1 MSRTK
6 FNISILG
13 ESYVGKTSLVEII
26 TGFDFNPS
34 KIATVGIEHSFLNKE
49 FDGKMRRFQIFDTA
63 GQEKYQSLSAST
75 IQVADGYILVFDVGR
90 KNTLELINK
99 WIKYINDYVEVDKKV
114 IILIGN
120 KIDIENREISEEEG
134 KKFAQSKNF
143 KYFETSA
150 KDNIGV
156 EKAFNEII
164 KDIYELNKNLEKDT
178 INIEDKPK
186 RKKFFCSCSKK

>member
-1 MSRTK
+1 MARTK

-26 TGFDFNPS
+26 TGFDFNPT
-34 KIATVGIEHSFLNKE
+34 KIATVGIEHSYLNKE
-49 FDGKMRRFQIFDTA
+49 FDGEMRRFQIFDTA
-63 GQEKYQSLSAST
+63 GQEKYHSLSAST
-75 IQVADGYILVFDVGR
+75 IQIADGYILVFDVGR
-90 KNTLELINK
+90 KDTLQLINK
-99 WIKYINDYVEVDKKV
+99 WINYITEYVEVDKKV
-114 IILIGN
+114 IIIIGN

-134 KKFAQSKNF
+134 KKFAQSKKV

-178 INIEDKPK
+178 INIEGNS
-186 RKKFFCSCSKK
+186 KKKLFCSC

>member
-1 MSRTK
+1 MARTK

-26 TGFDFNPS
+26 TGFDFNPT
-34 KIATVGIEHSFLNKE
+34 KIATVGIEHSYLNKE
-49 FDGKMRRFQIFDTA
+49 FDGEMRRFQIFDTA
-63 GQEKYQSLSAST
+63 GQEKYHSLSAST
-75 IQVADGYILVFDVGR
+75 IQIADGYILVFDVGR
-90 KNTLELINK
+90 KDTLQLINK

-114 IILIGN
+114 IIIIGN

-134 KKFAQSKNF
+134 KKFAQSKKV

-178 INIEDKPK
+178 INIEDKSK
-186 RKKFFCSCSKK
+186 RKKLLCSC

>member
-1 MSRTK
+1 MARTK

-26 TGFDFNPS
+26 TGFDFNPT
-34 KIATVGIEHSFLNKE
+34 KIATVGIEHSYLNKE
-49 FDGKMRRFQIFDTA
+49 FDGEMRRFQIFDTA
-63 GQEKYQSLSAST
+63 GQEKYHSLSAST
-75 IQVADGYILVFDVGR
+75 IQIADGYILVFDVGR
-90 KNTLELINK
+90 KDTLQLINK
-99 WIKYINDYVEVDKKV
+99 WINYITEYVEVDKKV
-114 IILIGN
+114 IIIIGN

-134 KKFAQSKNF
+134 KKFAQSKKV

-178 INIEDKPK
+178 INIEGKS
-186 RKKFFCSCSKK
+186 KKKLFCSC

>member
-1 MSRTK
+1 MARTK

-26 TGFDFNPS
+26 TGFDFNPT
-34 KIATVGIEHSFLNKE
+34 KIATVGIEHSYLNKE
-49 FDGKMRRFQIFDTA
+49 FDGEMRRFQIFDTA
-63 GQEKYQSLSAST
+63 GQEKYHSLSAST
-75 IQVADGYILVFDVGR
+75 IQIADGYILVFDVGR
-90 KNTLELINK
+90 KDTLQLINK
-99 WIKYINDYVEVDKKV
+99 WINYITEYVEVDKKV
-114 IILIGN
+114 IIIIGN

-134 KKFAQSKNF
+134 KKFAQSKKV

-164 KDIYELNKNLEKDT
+164 KDIYELNKNLIQKFLKNNY
-178 INIEDKPK
+178 NIV
-186 RKKFFCSCSKK
+186 